1 MLNKAWH
8 PDVGKSTNPR
18 GNLVKSNL
26 ENSGPISRLYNGIA
40 PSPSPFPTI
49 AFCQKPC
56 RTIVLFGLLL
66 QNEALVVF
74 AKLGVTEYQDLLVVS
89 KWNVNG
95 SLPLS
100 MFLRSD
106 PCQTKTTNCLKLLTF
121 DPFGI
126 FFFLETASF
135 FPRLFLSDPGPI
147 IVYACQ

>member
-40 PSPSPFPTI
+40 PSPFPSPNI
-49 AFCQKPC
+49 AFGHTPC

-121 DPFGI
+121 DPFC
-126 FFFLETASF
+126 
-135 FPRLFLSDPGPI
+135 LFLLFIGPESDHWL
-147 IVYACQ
+147 CLSLTHSLTH